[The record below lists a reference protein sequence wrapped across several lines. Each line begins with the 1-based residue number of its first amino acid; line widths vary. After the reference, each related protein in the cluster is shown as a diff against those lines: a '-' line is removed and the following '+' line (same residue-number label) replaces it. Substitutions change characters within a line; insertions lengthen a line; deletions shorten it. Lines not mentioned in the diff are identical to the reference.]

1 MSDNTIKVF
10 NGVFKYIYNQ
20 EFDILD
26 VFIEKVIPSYS
37 EEISDGVYVYR
48 NRGTNDIVGFSIM
61 DYSKRDK
68 NAINKHLPIQLDF
81 EYIDSHLSGGKV
93 KSEAECTFLEDF
105 EEKISVI
112 ESGIYALYNQVSKKY
127 DLINDKVDRK
137 YDLIN
142 KKLETIN
149 DVLNDHVRIPINSIT
164 TKLGIISNNLEK
176 LSYEIKSM
184 NNKIDKLININS
196 VSKNNNYDF
205 PLKLV
210 SYLYIGVAA
219 ALGII
224 MLLSYIFHL
233 K

>member
-10 NGVFKYIYNQ
+10 DGVFKYIYNQ

-26 VFIEKVIPSYS
+26 VFIKKVVPSYS
-37 EEISDGVYVYR
+37 EEIYNGVYVYR
-48 NRGTNDIVGFSIM
+48 NRETNDVVGFSIM

-68 NAINKHLPIQLDF
+68 NVINEHLPIQLDF
-81 EYIDSHLSGGKV
+81 EYIDSHLIGKKV
-93 KSEAECTFLEDF
+93 KDEAESEFLKDLKETTAF
-105 EEKISVI
+105 IKH
-112 ESGIYALYNQVSKKY
+112 GIVVLYDQINKTY

-149 DVLNDHVRIPINSIT
+149 DVLNDHVRIPINSVT
-164 TKLGIISNNLEK
+164 NKLGIISNNIEK

-184 NNKIDKLININS
+184 NNKIDKLININFA
-196 VSKNNNYDF
+196 SKNNGSDSI
-205 PLKLV
+205 LKSV
-210 SYLYIGVAA
+210 FYLYVGVVS
-219 ALGII
+219 ALVII
-224 MLLSYIFHL
+224 MLLSSIFHL

>member
-1 MSDNTIKVF
+1 MLDNTIKVF
-10 NGVFKYIYNQ
+10 DGVFKYIYNQ

-26 VFIEKVIPSYS
+26 VFIKKVEPSYS
-37 EEISDGVYVYR
+37 EEIYDGVYVYR
-48 NRGTNDIVGFSIM
+48 NRGTNDIIGFSIM

-68 NAINKHLPIQLDF
+68 NVINKHLPIQLDF
-81 EYIDSHLSGGKV
+81 EYINSHLIGGKV
-93 KSEAECTFLEDF
+93 KAETENEFLEDLK
-105 EEKISVI
+105 ETITVI
-112 ESGIYALYNQVSKKY
+112 ESGIVALYDQVSKKH

-149 DVLNDHVRIPINSIT
+149 DVLNDHVRIPINSVT
-164 TKLGIISNNLEK
+164 NKLGIISNNIEK

-184 NNKIDKLININS
+184 NNKIDKLININFA
-196 VSKNNNYDF
+196 SKNNGSDSI
-205 PLKLV
+205 LKSV
-210 SYLYIGVAA
+210 FYLYVGVAA

-224 MLLSYIFHL
+224 MLLSSIFHL